1 MPTTNLPQRQAQGA
15 VDWLPGARGPR
26 REDLDLEPP
35 EDGPDR
41 LHPQGQAECKNRAFL
56 LSPFYFPSVVLFP
69 SADVELQDHH
79 DLKQIPFNGK
89 KLKPATLRKDYWSP
103 MAIIEFPQGLGSVGR
118 SVFQKLRELKHL
130 HEVSWPED
138 MRLKTEDEY
147 TEQDIK
153 RIKNA
158 KEEGRTYVPV
168 RTKRQ
173 RGAALCAQ
181 KKNSIADMAAVLA
194 GQGRGNKIVAG
205 EGEGELVPVTVNWAN
220 DQDKRYAESW
230 SDNVT
235 HGLVEKPAYVLGD
248 DVPEPTKTNPVLRAT

>member
-1 MPTTNLPQRQAQGA
+1 MNVASGLRAGQPLIGLPRICLRQISHSGKRKEPSVGFQGPEGHGEKI
-15 VDWLPGARGPR
+15 WIWSHR
-26 REDLDLEPP
+26 RTDQTVYTLR
-35 EDGPDR
+35 DR
-41 LHPQGQAECKNRAFL
+41 LN
-56 LSPFYFPSVVLFP
+56 
-69 SADVELQDHH
+69 DHH

-103 MAIIEFPQGLGSVGR
+103 MAIIEFPQGHGSVGR

>member
-1 MPTTNLPQRQAQGA
+1 MNVASGLRAGQPLVGLPRICLRQISHSGKRKEPTVGFK
-15 VDWLPGARGPR
+15 GPEGHGEKIWIWNHR
-26 REDLDLEPP
+26 RTEQTIYTLR
-35 EDGPDR
+35 DR
-41 LHPQGQAECKNRAFL
+41 L
-56 LSPFYFPSVVLFP
+56 
-69 SADVELQDHH
+69 DDHH

-103 MAIIEFPQGLGSVGR
+103 MAIIEFPQGRGNVGR

-138 MRLKTEDEY
+138 MRLKTKDEY
-147 TEQDIK
+147 TKEDIK

-173 RGAALCAQ
+173 RGVALCAQ

-194 GQGRGNKIVAG
+194 GGGRGNKIVAS
-205 EGEGELVPVTVNWAN
+205 EEGELVPVTVNWAN

-235 HGLVEKPAYVLGD
+235 HGLVEKPAYVLD
-248 DVPEPTKTNPVLRAT
+248 DAAPEPTKTDPVPSAA

>member
-1 MPTTNLPQRQAQGA
+1 
-15 VDWLPGARGPR
+15 
-26 REDLDLEPP
+26 
-35 EDGPDR
+35 
-41 LHPQGQAECKNRAFL
+41 
-56 LSPFYFPSVVLFP
+56 
-69 SADVELQDHH
+69 
-79 DLKQIPFNGK
+79 
-89 KLKPATLRKDYWSP
+89 
-103 MAIIEFPQGLGSVGR
+103 MAIIEFPQGRGNIGR

-147 TEQDIK
+147 TKEDIN

-173 RGAALCAQ
+173 RGVALCAQ

-194 GQGRGNKIVAG
+194 GQGRGNKIVA
-205 EGEGELVPVTVNWAN
+205 GEGELVPVTVNWAN

-248 DVPEPTKTNPVLRAT
+248 AAPEPTKTNPALGAA